1 MLNRNDRRAL
11 RRNRS
16 GVSWLCI
23 LVIIL
28 AVWIRNL
35 YGDISF
41 IETDYENTTRELTE
55 TQKECEKRKTKI
67 DSLIAVINHK
77 DTLVEITK
85 PYKPSVRKDT
95 TVPRIDSIKPLKKD
109 TNFLKDTLK

>member
-1 MLNRNDRRAL
+1 MLNRRDRTAL

-16 GVSWLCI
+16 AVSWLCI
-23 LVIIL
+23 LLVIL

-35 YGDISF
+35 YSDISF
-41 IETDYENTTRELTE
+41 IRTDYETTVVELQE
-55 TQKECEKRKTKI
+55 TQKECNKRKNTI

-77 DTLVEITK
+77 DTLVEVIK
-85 PYKPSVRKDT
+85 PYKPTVRKDT
-95 TVPRIDSIKPLKKD
+95 TIHRVDSIKPLKKD

>member
-1 MLNRNDRRAL
+1 MLNRRDRTAL

-16 GVSWLCI
+16 AVSWLCI
-23 LVIIL
+23 LSVIL
-28 AVWIRNL
+28 AVWIKNL
-35 YGDISF
+35 YSDISF
-41 IETDYENTTRELTE
+41 LRTDYDTTAVELDE
-55 TQKECEKRKTKI
+55 AQKECNKRKNTI

-77 DTLVEITK
+77 DTTVEVKK
-85 PYKPSVRKDT
+85 PYKTVARKDT

>member
-1 MLNRNDRRAL
+1 MLNRRDRTAL

-16 GVSWLCI
+16 AVSWLCI
-23 LVIIL
+23 LSVIL
-28 AVWIRNL
+28 AVWVRNL
-35 YGDISF
+35 YSDISF
-41 IETDYENTTRELTE
+41 IRTDYETTVVELQE
-55 TQKECEKRKTKI
+55 TQKECNKRKNTI
-67 DSLIAVINHK
+67 DSLITVINHK

-85 PYKPSVRKDT
+85 TYKPAVRKDT

>member
-1 MLNRNDRRAL
+1 MLNRNDRKSL

-16 GVSWLCI
+16 AVSWLCI
-23 LVIIL
+23 LSIIL
-28 AVWIRNL
+28 VVWIRNL

-41 IETDYENTTRELTE
+41 IETDYENITRDLTE
-55 TQKECEKRKTKI
+55 TQKECEKRKNTI

-77 DTLVEITK
+77 DTVIEVIK
-85 PYKPSVRKDT
+85 PYKPAVRKDT
-95 TVPRIDSIKPLKKD
+95 TLPKIDSIKPLKKD

>member
-35 YGDISF
+35 YSDISF
-41 IETDYENTTRELTE
+41 LRTDYDTTSVYLDEA
-55 TQKECEKRKTKI
+55 QKECNKRKNTI
-67 DSLIAVINHK
+67 DSLIAIINHK
-77 DTLVEITK
+77 DTLVDVIK
-85 PYKPSVRKDT
+85 PYKPAVRKDT